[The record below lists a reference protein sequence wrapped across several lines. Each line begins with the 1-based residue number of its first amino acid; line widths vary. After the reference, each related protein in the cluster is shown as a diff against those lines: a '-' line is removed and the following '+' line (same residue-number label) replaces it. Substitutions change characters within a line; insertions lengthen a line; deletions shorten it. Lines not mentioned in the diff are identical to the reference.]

1 MYDYYFDE
9 DWTLGEYETCTIGG
23 ASFGDIECG
32 FDDDFGSFGDYEC
45 GCDYDISDAGVSSAG
60 TAEYSYTHKL
70 LRTGVVSDLH
80 I

>member
-45 GCDYDISDAGVSSAG
+45 GCDYDISDM
-60 TAEYSYTHKL
+60 
-70 LRTGVVSDLH
+70 
-80 I
+80 